1 MCFRGECPFSG
12 NSFNFRLLCIF
23 CKGSSYLKFLPF
35 SPLHFVLLLFCSIN
49 NENQNLGEKPWLNY
63 INLAKSKSGV
73 TVYWTFSWDNYR
85 NSHKSKSLLH
95 YSHAHYQ
102 FQILTDI
109 GFIEM
114 HIWEKIF
121 CYPVYGVIRLLKCP
135 ISPCKQ
141 NLK

>member
-35 SPLHFVLLLFCSIN
+35 SPLHFVLLPFCSIN

-85 NSHKSKSLLH
+85 NSHKSKSLLIT
-95 YSHAHYQ
+95 A
-102 FQILTDI
+102 ILSISDLN
-109 GFIEM
+109 GHWLYWDAYLREN
-114 HIWEKIF
+114 
-121 CYPVYGVIRLLKCP
+121 LLLSGLWGYKP
-135 ISPCKQ
+135 T
-141 NLK
+141 